1 MAEAVLALAD
11 NSEQGTG
18 IYEAHATALLI
29 ILLKRNRI
37 HMPSELAAHR
47 EQVRMQ
53 ADITDAVKMAASP
66 LVPVPVISTEVRSTR
81 ASTICDAMV
90 RFQISS

>member
-1 MAEAVLALAD
+1 MTLAEFCDMAEAVLALAD

-18 IYEAHATALLI
+18 ICEAHATALLI

-53 ADITDAVKMAASP
+53 ADITDAVKMAA
-66 LVPVPVISTEVRSTR
+66 
-81 ASTICDAMV
+81 ASGKLQTHG
-90 RFQISS
+90 FSGEPS